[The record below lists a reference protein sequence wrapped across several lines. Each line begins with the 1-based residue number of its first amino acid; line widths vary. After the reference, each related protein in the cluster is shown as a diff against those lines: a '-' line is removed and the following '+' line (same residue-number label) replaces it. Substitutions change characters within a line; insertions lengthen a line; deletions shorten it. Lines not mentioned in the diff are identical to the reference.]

1 MRICKK
7 IQKELLSVYLNG
19 KEELG
24 INLKNHIKNCME
36 CKEFKDYLTVIDAI
50 SKDKRRE
57 IENEMEKVDW
67 ESFERAIFEKIKKE
81 YHAQARSA
89 PLSNLLSLKY
99 LAPALT
105 LLTISISLYLLRP
118 YIPIFNKNRV
128 SYSSE
133 LIFEKIEKVSA
144 KNEIIKFLDES
155 HLFLMNLK
163 GKTPLDEENL
173 SRKSEEMIFKKRYI
187 NNYLKEFPNAI
198 ELATKLDF
206 IFMEYK
212 KEKEER
218 EEIHQLIEKENLI
231 LKIKLI
237 KDELKE
243 YRIL

>member
-1 MRICKK
+1 MRVCKK
-7 IQKELLSVYLNG
+7 IQKELLSVYLNE
-19 KEELG
+19 KEELSK
-24 INLKNHIKNCME
+24 NLKNHMENCTE
-36 CKEFKDYLTVIDAI
+36 CKEFQDYLTLIDAI
-50 SKDKRRE
+50 TKDKRRE
-57 IENEMEKVDW
+57 IENEMKKVEW
-67 ESFERAIFEKIKKE
+67 ESFERAIFEKIQKE
-81 YHAQARSA
+81 SRAQARNI
-89 PLSNLLSLKY
+89 PILNLLSLKY
-99 LAPALT
+99 LAPALI
-105 LLTISISLYLLRP
+105 LLTLSLSLYLFRP
-118 YIPIFNKNRV
+118 SLPIFNKKGD

-133 LIFEKIEKVSA
+133 LIFERMEKVSA
-144 KNEIIKFLDES
+144 KNEIIKYLEES

-163 GKTPLDEENL
+163 DKSPLDEENL

-212 KEKEER
+212 KENEER
-218 EEIHQLIEKENLI
+218 EKIHQLIEKENLI